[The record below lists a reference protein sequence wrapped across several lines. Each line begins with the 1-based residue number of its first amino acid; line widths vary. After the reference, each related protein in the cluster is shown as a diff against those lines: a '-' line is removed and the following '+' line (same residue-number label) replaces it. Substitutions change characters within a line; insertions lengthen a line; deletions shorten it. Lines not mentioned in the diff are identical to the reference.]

1 MDLTEFFIFLLNR
14 QGKLKLIYT
23 IVQQLL
29 AKKSFVMNI
38 LNIYISFLSYSYPF
52 LLNPKLPNRYLNTL
66 EIENDRFKHEFTR
79 VF

>member
-1 MDLTEFFIFLLNR
+1 MKRLQNFEKQNIMDLTEFFIFFLNR

-38 LNIYISFLSYSYPF
+38 LNIHISFLSYSYPF
-52 LLNPKLPNRYLNTL
+52 PY
-66 EIENDRFKHEFTR
+66 
-79 VF
+79 